1 MASTLSV
8 MSLMSRVPLAFT
20 VVSVLVKVVP
30 LRYQVMVGEG
40 SPEAVQLRVS
50 ELNDLEK
57 LVGQTVTFR
66 CVVDG
71 ISTPTVAWYHNGGNP
86 RGVTPVSGSNRD
98 VNSLTISSSVA
109 RDTGMYQCIANNGV
123 GKNQALWA
131 LHVRKPG

>member
-1 MASTLSV
+1 

-50 ELNDLEK
+50 EINDLEK

-71 ISTPTVAWYHNGGNP
+71 IPTPTVAWYRNGGNP
-86 RGVTPVSGSNRD
+86 CGVTSVSGSNRN

-109 RDTGMYQCIANNGV
+109 GDTGMYQCIADNRV
-123 GKNQALWA
+123 DKFQALWA